1 MDPTMHW
8 SLKYACT
15 CGKTFRSYAA
25 EAFHRHNF
33 PALCRVQK
41 SPRRAKA
48 ARANVIPT
56 SPKKEA
62 HNG

>member
-1 MDPTMHW
+1 MIARHW
-8 SLKYACT
+8 SEAMSCS

-33 PALCRVQK
+33 PALCRVKK

-62 HNG
+62 HHG

>member
-1 MDPTMHW
+1 MCC
-8 SLKYACT
+8 S
-15 CGKTFRSYAA
+15 CGASFRSYAA

-33 PALCRVQK
+33 PALCRVKK

-48 ARANVIPT
+48 ARANSIPT

-62 HNG
+62 THAQK